1 MGPTPNSTPR
11 PCGTRTTPTTD
22 GRRTMDSPDGEVIIE
37 VTPVRSSPA
46 EFPGLEFAA
55 QAAFAVEEARQ
66 QVLHHRS
73 DEG

>member
-1 MGPTPNSTPR
+1 
-11 PCGTRTTPTTD
+11 
-22 GRRTMDSPDGEVIIE
+22 MDSPDGEVIIE